1 MRQIHVQSTTR
12 SYNPLSLSSNSC
24 IPSIMMTTSNKPRLL
39 SIANAIAYGASASVT
54 FGWPFV
60 SGKTNADLSKSY
72 QTLITPNAAAF
83 SIWGLIF
90 LAQAVFVVSTLAS
103 KRLMTH
109 PLVVDGV
116 GFKYVLVCLAQA
128 LWTPVF
134 GHEMMG
140 LSAALLGCI
149 LMGLLAIIKSQ
160 YATVSKIVERET
172 SDPSALLTWKTYWL
186 LQFPFEEHAGW
197 VVAAFALGINVLV
210 VSLGGS
216 ARAQVI
222 VAAVSLVVL
231 AITSAVWL
239 ALERPLFTLP
249 LVAAWATVSEPFHS
263 IHNVVRHLF

>member
-1 MRQIHVQSTTR
+1 MRQIKQHEQQPPTPQHQTLVTMAAS
-12 SYNPLSLSSNSC
+12 
-24 IPSIMMTTSNKPRLL
+24 KPRLL
-39 SIANAIAYGASASVT
+39 SIANAVAYGFNASVT

-72 QTLITPNAAAF
+72 RTLITPNAAAF

-90 LAQAVFVVSTLAS
+90 LAQAIFVISTLAS

-116 GFKYVLVCLAQA
+116 GFKYVFICLAQA
-128 LWTPVF
+128 LWTPAF

-149 LMGLLAIIKSQ
+149 LLGLLAIIKLQ
-160 YATVSKIVERET
+160 YSLVSKIMERET
-172 SDPSALLTWKTYWL
+172 SGNSALLTWKTFWL
-186 LQFPFEEHAGW
+186 LHTPFEVHAGW

-216 ARAQVI
+216 AQMQVI
-222 VAAVSLVVL
+222 VAALSLVAL
-231 AITSAVWL
+231 ATASVVWL

-249 LVAAWATVSEPFHS
+249 LVAAWATVSEPFQY
-263 IHNVVRHLF
+263 NAVVRRLF

>member
-1 MRQIHVQSTTR
+1 
-12 SYNPLSLSSNSC
+12 
-24 IPSIMMTTSNKPRLL
+24 MMTTSNKPRLL
-39 SIANAIAYGASASVT
+39 SIANTVAYGVNASVT

-60 SGKTNADLSKSY
+60 SGKTNADLGTSY

-90 LAQAVFVVSTLAS
+90 LAQAIFVISTLAS

-116 GFKYVLVCLAQA
+116 GFKYVFICLAQA
-128 LWTPVF
+128 AWTPIF
-134 GHEMMG
+134 GHEMMA

-149 LMGLLAIIKSQ
+149 LLGLLAIIKSQ
-160 YATVSKIVERET
+160 YSTVSKIAERET
-172 SDPSALLTWKTYWL
+172 SGNSALLTWKTYWL
-186 LQFPFEEHAGW
+186 LQFPFDAHAGW
-197 VVAAFALGINVLV
+197 IVAAFALGTNVLV

-222 VAAVSLVVL
+222 VAALSLVVL

-239 ALERPLFTLP
+239 ALERPLVTLP
-249 LVAAWATVSEPFHS
+249 LVAAWATVSDPF
-263 IHNVVRHLF
+263 NTMLL